1 MREEIVD
8 RVFILSAYFFDH
20 ARKEVQLF
28 LHELAST
35 ALVFIS
41 KKENWVNFAAFSH

>member
-1 MREEIVD
+1 MREEIVYG
-8 RVFILSAYFFDH
+8 VFILSAYFFDH

-35 ALVFIS
+35 TLVFIS
-41 KKENWVNFAAFSH
+41 KKENWVNFAAFPY